1 MHRYNIHTLV
11 HLPHWEQEKL
21 TPFYVAAA
29 LRTFAISTIGIYIP
43 IYIFQ
48 ITKTNLA
55 FLTFNEVLLVVISYY
70 LLLRL
75 TELLSNFPVAK
86 LLTKIGFKT
95 STLFSNLLLLVEIIF
110 LVLAQRSLLFF
121 VPAAIFSGF
130 LIPFYWLPYHF
141 IFAEKGTVKKFGK
154 QVSLMIA
161 IKRLVTVLGPLIGGF
176 AISRVGFTPLYTLVF
191 LLTVLSS
198 LPIFYMQLREDYGLG
213 TLRNLLG
220 EVSSKEFF
228 PNLAS
233 FFGVGA
239 EGEIQE
245 IFWPMFVFVLIGSF
259 SVLGLLTSIALFFSL
274 FILYLV
280 GAWVDQKDKTRILK
294 FGSFSNSFV
303 WILRLSA
310 TTLPRLFAVDI
321 LDKILRSFRLV
332 PFDTLVY
339 TKAQSGRTLQ
349 FLVLREWA
357 INVGRFVVLIM
368 ISIMIILG
376 INWLVAFILAAIF
389 SVLAVFMGK

>member
-1 MHRYNIHTLV
+1 MHRYNIHILV

-21 TPFYVAAA
+21 TSFYVSAA

-43 IYIFQ
+43 IYIFR

-55 FLTFNEVLLVVISYY
+55 FLTFKQVLLVVISYY
-70 LLLRL
+70 LLLRI

-95 STLFSNLLLLVEIIF
+95 STLFSNLLLLVKIIF

-121 VPAAIFSGF
+121 IPAAILSGF
-130 LIPFYWLPYHF
+130 LIPFYWLPYHS

-154 QVSLMIA
+154 QVSLMMV
-161 IKRLVTVLGPLIGGF
+161 IKRLATVLGPLIGGF
-176 AISRVGFTPLYTLVF
+176 TISRVGFTSLYTFVF
-191 LLTVLSS
+191 FLIILSS
-198 LPIFYMQLREDYGLG
+198 LPIFYIQVREDHELG

-220 EVSSKEFF
+220 EFSSKEFF

-245 IFWPMFVFVLIGSF
+245 IFWPMFVFLLIGSF

-280 GAWVDQKDKTRILK
+280 GTWVDQKDKIKMLK

-321 LDKILRSFRLV
+321 LDKTLRSFFLV

-357 INVGRFVVLIM
+357 INVGRFAVLIM

-389 SVLAVFMGK
+389 SVLAIFMGR